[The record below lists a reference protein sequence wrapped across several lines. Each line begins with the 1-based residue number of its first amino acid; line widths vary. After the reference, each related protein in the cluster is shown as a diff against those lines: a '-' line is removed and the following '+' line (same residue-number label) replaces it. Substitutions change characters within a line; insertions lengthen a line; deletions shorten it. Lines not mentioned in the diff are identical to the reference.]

1 MQENTSI
8 IIFGATGDLSQ
19 SKLIPALF
27 SLFRKRRL
35 PEKFQI
41 LGTASR
47 PWNNETFRSSLKQS
61 TIQALTEDPSMEAW
75 NEFAGHLFY
84 DSGDFD
90 DPENYPEL
98 SAKLVKMEKGPADRL
113 YYLSTSPEFYSTI
126 VLGLHQTKMLN
137 EAKGW
142 RRLIV
147 EKPFGHDLSS
157 ARALNHALHLYLHE
171 SQIYR
176 IDHYLGKDTVQNL
189 LVFRFANGIFEPL
202 WNRNYIDHVQIS
214 VSESEGIESRGSYY
228 DKFGVVRD
236 IFQNHLLQLLTL
248 VAMEPPATYAPESLR
263 EEKVKVLN
271 SLRPLEGD
279 EVKTAVLYGQ
289 YQGYHSEQRV
299 APESQTPTYA
309 ALRAYIDNWRWQ
321 GVPFYL
327 RSGKKLA
334 EKCTEVI
341 IQFNCPPH
349 RMLPLPLDH
358 QMIANLLV
366 INIAPDEGIH
376 LRFEAKVPGSV
387 ADMRSVN
394 MEFHYR
400 DSFDLDE
407 LPDAYE
413 RLLLDAL
420 HGDPSLFIRAD
431 QTELAWE
438 YIDPIVSC
446 LDRGAVPVHVYE
458 PGSWGPVEADRF
470 IAQDGHDWLHSCAD
484 HEVT

>member
-1 MQENTSI
+1 MPDSTSML
-8 IIFGATGDLSQ
+8 IFGATGDLSQ
-19 SKLIPALF
+19 TKLIPALF
-27 SLFRKRRL
+27 SLYCKQRL

-47 PWNNETFRSSLKQS
+47 PWDNEVFRSNLRESATK
-61 TIQALTEDPSMEAW
+61 ALAEYFSADSWE
-75 NEFAGHLFY
+75 EFARHLYY
-84 DSGDFD
+84 DAGDFN
-90 DPENYPEL
+90 DPENNNEL
-98 SAKLVKMEKGPADRL
+98 STRLEKLEKGPANRL
-113 YYLSTSPEFYSTI
+113 YYLSTSPEFYATI
-126 VLGLHQTKMLN
+126 VHGLYRAKMLA
-137 EAKGW
+137 ETKGW
-142 RRLIV
+142 RRLVI
-147 EKPFGHDLSS
+147 EKPFGYDLES
-157 ARALNHALHLYLHE
+157 ARALNQELHHLMDE
-171 SQIYR
+171 RQIYR

-214 VSESEGIESRGSYY
+214 VSEAEGIDGRGGYY

-271 SLRPLEGD
+271 SLRPMETE

-289 YQGYHSEQRV
+289 YHGYREEPKV
-299 APESQTPTYA
+299 APDSRTPTYA

-341 IQFNCPPH
+341 IQFKCPPH
-349 RMLPLPLDH
+349 RMFPSPPDPRLN
-358 QMIANLLV
+358 ANVLV
-366 INIAPDEGIH
+366 VNIAPDEGIH
-376 LRFEAKVPGSV
+376 LRFEAKVPDTI
-387 ADMRSVN
+387 AEMRSVN

-400 DSFDLDE
+400 DSFQMED

-420 HGDPSLFIRAD
+420 NGDPSLFIRAD

-438 YIDPIVSC
+438 FIDPIIAGFDGEEPRLSI
-446 LDRGAVPVHVYE
+446 YQ
-458 PGSWGPVEADRF
+458 PGSWGPAEADRF
-470 IAQDGHDWLHSCAD
+470 IARDGRGWMRSCAA